1 MKLNSSSF
9 ILVAF
14 LCAVMTA
21 NSFADS
27 DYGYRCSSY
36 SSEYNPQ
43 QYTYVCSI
51 AQGESFF
58 DNNSGYSTLTHW
70 AGTDGLQ
77 KAFNEALSTAVS
89 NCRNEYDLF
98 CQGVE
103 IRFETDIDL
112 GGFQVVDGDTVC
124 VNEFAPIYVPFDP
137 SATQIPIVVNGLN
150 STIRGFCNISGVSLE
165 QLSFFQGYGDYASN
179 QQPRAGALEVE
190 QIKDLSFDG
199 VYLKAARLGSIVGVF
214 AALSSGVDYSNIHVM
229 DAKVIA
235 GNVAGGIIGVD
246 TVSVNTSLA
255 VQTNSSFSIKNSYVE
270 VEIDAPTAGG
280 LVGRTGVSQAEITFE
295 SNSVTA
301 RFKENESG
309 MFVGG
314 LVGMAVNMSTGNVV
328 IRSLENRVMFEF
340 EGLASN
346 ENSLN
351 VGGAVGSLMDIDSFL
366 AERNY
371 FDVRISAA
379 NDQKQRLGGI
389 VGLAQMKSN
398 GGISTEKN
406 RVDGTIVSTGTGNRD
421 RLMGGILGI
430 GSFKDGGLSSNQDS
444 LAISLKGS
452 SEGNIY
458 AGGIVGN
465 LDITS
470 TSPEL
475 GKVAITSALVRD
487 FGGEDLISISSSKV
501 NSLYAGGLVGYV
513 SAPGTISEVSKSRV
527 EGDIRITTEGFDGG
541 GAVGGLVGKSSS
553 MTLLAYENVN
563 AGNILADIDT
573 VGYAIG
579 SAVSDAASSE
589 GTFVYANLHY
599 GKGDA
604 DVASPLGAL
613 ILGST
618 PVTSWDHGSYFSGDY
633 NYNVSHNYRNA
644 IETGSSQLSPTGKLK
659 VTGTGA
665 IVVDEDSVQNGILS
679 ESEMKSRLLTYVMN
693 QDKPYPVTEDL
704 RTSCWESEIGTVPHV
719 CLAYDEHRTVYQVK
733 IDISRFYSRLSED
746 DKSLLEP
753 YLYEISLPTT
763 NMGDDLKEQIL
774 IAYTE
779 SNGQV
784 NKEFAQ
790 RVKAL
795 ASGVSY
801 GIVDGTTAV
810 DLETVKLYGDFSYE
824 TSEDRWFDVVYELEN
839 PDGTI
844 MSLDDDELSTIY
856 LWPKVT
862 RARRFGDKSVV
873 PPVFM
878 MLNDVQTEVYAS
890 RVTVTCDENDDNYEI
905 CQMQEQYPFTT
916 EGKLFTFS
924 EAIGELYAGNNN
936 MVGISDTLHV
946 VYTTGNEEVVPQMSI
961 ANSDERFDMTL
972 KGYGYKNGELYS
984 NEEMVVSTNSE
995 SATKPMYSRFSAE
1008 VERGF
1013 IFKKWKVDLWF
1024 MAGNLSSAIEACYYR
1039 GFTMGECMDETV
1051 YETTE
1056 AYFAGANEIISA
1068 FSTASPNK
1076 MAQVISTEIDGDEM
1090 LNMDSLAVAIPEIS
1104 GRLPRFHMQVTP
1116 EVEAIPYAINFDV
1129 NAGDFPVF
1137 VGGYMDTLIVYSRED
1152 SDNAKLPTLYST
1164 GACFNGWGITS
1175 DRPGEFD
1182 MLSGE
1187 LLEQVEVTDSV
1198 FSLYGSWAMQGD
1210 ERCEEI
1216 GSTRTLALQYEGGS
1230 DRGEIYFWQRLINPN
1245 GDTLVFRQD
1254 FDGTSM
1260 EIPEGEY
1267 AQFLFHVGANAKP
1280 GYALDSLKLV
1290 WTDPEMGEEKEVVI
1304 DVEDPVILWD
1314 YSIGENPTLYAKF
1327 IEIINVDLVLNTSAE
1342 DLFYDLDFTQG
1353 DPLEVRNTGDQMEL
1367 PTWIYTTDACVTG
1380 WSFYADVDSVNAHVM
1395 TFGDRLYKNLYETRK
1410 MYAVWRDAQI
1420 CVDSNR
1426 YVPVTTESE
1435 NGSVELVE
1443 YSYDGRERVH
1453 RFGAD
1458 GRLILPP
1465 SSYAGEMFVQAVPAR
1480 GYVLDSIVM
1489 VEGGKPGTIGNGTMI
1504 SYGPEG
1510 FELRA
1515 YFSESGEPLEDDGP
1529 VLVQSGNAVRFS
1541 FPGVRFVRNSDAWV
1555 HFTLENDDGDSLE
1568 DTTVY
1573 CSRSGCYLN
1582 WEKYPL
1588 KSGNYLFTA
1597 QMYDGADT
1605 SVFERDFEV
1614 ANEIAGGESWHM
1626 VSLSNVKMD
1635 ELSWDGDEKFFW
1647 WAEDRNYGKYW
1658 QYQELTKGQVPDPE
1672 RGYWYS
1678 SIEGRP
1684 LVLKDDFFD
1693 DENVTWTLD
1702 SVNSGWNLV
1711 ANPYGWYVQLGAEHV
1726 DTAMVM
1732 KWLEEEMENREDV
1745 DQEWLEH
1752 EKSMMLAP
1760 PSVEFWRWDEKT
1772 GQYAPADTLKPYEAV
1787 WAKVNKVSVTSWPLS
1802 ASPVFVDTV
1811 GLDGVV
1817 GEGKSLNKAAPNP
1830 VSGKLGWT
1838 LQVVL
1843 SDANGKMDSWN
1854 TLGAGKFAWKSEEPP
1869 AGMGDRV
1876 NLSIVDGGKRLAKS
1890 VKVETASA
1898 AYEWNVELS
1907 ATSARN
1913 GFLEISGIAGLEA
1926 RGLNVYVEVDGKRTR
1941 MQDGVPLKVALTPA
1955 SKSATVY
1962 VGGTPKVALS
1972 KSLEGLRAVQAG
1984 AMLQV
1989 GFVAGE
1995 GLAGNAVRVDV
2006 LDLKGNVVRSAGARA
2021 QEGANQVSLDAPKP
2035 GIYMLRVRAGSQ
2047 MRAGRILVK

>member
-14 LCAVMTA
+14 LCAVM
-21 NSFADS
+21 SVDVFADS
-27 DYGYRCSSY
+27 MYGYRCSAN
-36 SSEYNPQ
+36 SSEGNPQ

-51 AQGESFF
+51 AQYESVLDFE
-58 DNNSGYSTLTHW
+58 SGYEIPNHW
-70 AGTDGLQ
+70 TGMGGFQEDFNTDL
-77 KAFNEALSTAVS
+77 ATSIS
-89 NCRNEYDLF
+89 NCRNEYGTF
-98 CQGVE
+98 CEGVE
-103 IRFETDIDL
+103 IRFETDLDL
-112 GGFQVVDGDTVC
+112 GGFEVAGGDTTC
-124 VNEFAPIYVPFDP
+124 VTEFAPIYIPYDP
-137 SATQIPIVVNGLN
+137 SMTQIPIVVNGQGN
-150 STIRGFCNISGVSLE
+150 TIRGFCNTTDASRALV
-165 QLSFFQGYGDYASN
+165 SFFQGYGDYDGN
-179 QQPRAGALEVE
+179 QHSRAGTLENA
-190 QIKDLSFDG
+190 QIKNLRFDG
-199 VYLKAARLGSIVGVF
+199 VYLKATGENAVAGVV
-214 AALSSGVDYSNIHVM
+214 AAQSSKVDYSDIYIQN
-229 DAKVIA
+229 AKVIA
-235 GNVAGGIIGVD
+235 ENVAGGIIGID
-246 TVSVNTSLA
+246 TFTVSTSQA
-255 VQTNSSFSIKNSYVE
+255 AQTISTFTIQGANVD
-270 VEIDAPTAGG
+270 VEIDAPIAGG
-280 LVGRTGVSQAEITFE
+280 LVGRVGLALAGVALW
-295 SNSVTA
+295 SNTVSA
-301 RFKENESG
+301 KFRENESG
-309 MFVGG
+309 TFVGG
-314 LVGMAVNMSTGNVV
+314 LVGMAAGATSGQVEVQSVENNV
-328 IRSLENRVMFEF
+328 LFEF

-346 ENSLN
+346 ENILN
-351 VGGAVGSLMDIDSFL
+351 VGGVVGFAMSIDSVV
-366 AERNY
+366 AENSI

-379 NDQKQRLGGI
+379 NDQRQRLGGI
-389 VGLAQMKSN
+389 VGFAQLKD
-398 GGISTEKN
+398 GGRVRTGKNHIS
-406 RVDGTIVSTGTGNRD
+406 GTIASTGTGNSD
-421 RLMGGILGI
+421 RMMGGIVGFGRFTD
-430 GSFKDGGLSSNQDS
+430 GSLLSNQDS
-444 LAISLKGS
+444 LTISLNGS

-465 LDITS
+465 LSISSNSADR
-470 TSPEL
+470 
-475 GKVAITSALVRD
+475 GKMAITSALVKAPE
-487 FGGEDLISISSSKV
+487 GEDLISISSSRA
-501 NSLYAGGLVGYV
+501 NALYAGGLVGYV
-513 SAPGTISEVSKSRV
+513 STSMTSSEISKSRV
-527 EGDIRITTEGFDGG
+527 EGNIRVSAEGFDGS
-541 GAVGGLVGKSSS
+541 GAVGGLVGESYS
-553 MTLLAYENVN
+553 MTLLAYENVS
-563 AGNILADIDT
+563 AGNILASIDT
-573 VGYAIG
+573 VGFVIG
-579 SAVSDAASSE
+579 SVVSDESSSE

-599 GKGDA
+599 GTGDA
-604 DVASPLGAL
+604 NAASPLGAL
-613 ILGST
+613 ILGAT
-618 PVTSWDHGSYFSGDY
+618 AVESWDHGSYFSGNY

-644 IETGSSQLSPTGKLK
+644 IESGSSQLSPTGKLK

-665 IVVDEDSVQNGILS
+665 IVVDGDSVQNGVIS
-679 ESEMKSRLLTYVMN
+679 ESEMTSRLMTYVMN
-693 QDKPYPVTEDL
+693 QEKPSPVTQNQ
-704 RTSCWESEIGTVPHV
+704 RASCWENETGSLPHV
-719 CLAYDEHRTVYQVK
+719 CANVGEGRTVYRVNV
-733 IDISRFYSRLSED
+733 DISDFYSELSED

-753 YLYEISLPTT
+753 YLHESSRTT
-763 NMGDDLKEQIL
+763 NMGTMMVYTLV
-774 IAYTE
+774 AYTE

-784 NKEFAQ
+784 DREFAQ

-795 ASGVSY
+795 TTDMSRGV
-801 GIVDGTTAV
+801 VDGSMAV
-810 DLETVKLYGDFSYE
+810 DLEMVRFYGDYSYS
-824 TSEDRWFDVVYELEN
+824 TGEDRVFDIVYEFED
-839 PDGTI
+839 PEDGTI
-844 MSLDDDELSTIY
+844 KSLDDAGFSTIY

-862 RARRFGDKSVV
+862 RVSRFGDKSVV
-873 PPVFM
+873 PPVFL
-878 MLNDVQTEVYAS
+878 MLNETQTEVYATK
-890 RVTVTCDENDDNYEI
+890 VTVTCDENSEYYDI
-905 CQMQEQYPFTT
+905 CQMQEQTPFDS
-916 EGKLFTFS
+916 EERMFTFS
-924 EAIGELYAGNNN
+924 EAIGQLYEENNN
-936 MVGISDTLHV
+936 MVGISSTLHV
-946 VYTTGNEEVVPQMSI
+946 IYTSEDNEMVPRVNIVSGE
-961 ANSDERFDMTL
+961 DRFGITL
-972 KGYGYKNGELYS
+972 KGYGYKDGELYS
-984 NEEMVVSTNSE
+984 DDYAIVTRSNGG
-995 SATKPMYSRFSAE
+995 ATKPMYSRFSAE

-1013 IFKKWKVDLWF
+1013 IFKNWKVDLWV
-1024 MAGNLSSAIEACYYR
+1024 MNGEISSVIEQCYDFN
-1039 GFTMGECMDETV
+1039 FTMGQCVGEKV
-1051 YETTE
+1051 YE
-1056 AYFAGANEIISA
+1056 ASGANFTGAKDFVEA
-1068 FSTASPNK
+1068 FSNVSPNGET
-1076 MAQVISTEIDGDEM
+1076 MVWSTELDSDEM
-1090 LNMDSLAVAIPEIS
+1090 LNMDSFAVAIVEANARR
-1104 GRLPRFHMQVTP
+1104 GNFLLFLTP
-1116 EVEAIPYAINFDV
+1116 EVEAVPYAIDFDV

-1137 VGGYMDTLIVYSRED
+1137 VGGYTDSLIVYSRED

-1187 LLEQVEVTDSV
+1187 LLEQVEVTDNV

-1267 AQFLFHVGANAKP
+1267 AQFLFHVGAKAKP
-1280 GYALDSLKLV
+1280 GYVLDSLKIFWNNDAIGGV
-1290 WTDPEMGEEKEVVI
+1290 EETVI
-1304 DVEDPVILWD
+1304 DIDDPVVLWNHMVGSD
-1314 YSIGENPTLYAKF
+1314 ATLVAKF
-1327 IEIINVDLVLNTSAE
+1327 AEIINVDLVLNTSAE

-1426 YVPVTTESE
+1426 YVPVTAESE

-1458 GRLILPP
+1458 GSLILPP
-1465 SSYAGEMFVQAVPAR
+1465 SSYAGEMVVQAVPAR

-1672 RGYWYS
+1672 CGYWYS

-1711 ANPYGWYVQLGAEHV
+1711 ANPYGWYIELGVEHV
-1726 DTAMVM
+1726 DSAVVL
-1732 KWLEEEMENREDV
+1732 KWVEEEMENPDV
-1745 DQEWLEH
+1745 DLEWLED
-1752 EKSMMLAP
+1752 EKNMKLAP

-1772 GQYAPADTLKPYEAV
+1772 AQYVPADTLKPYEAV
-1787 WAKVNKVSVTSWPLS
+1787 WAKVNKVSVASWPLS

-1941 MQDGVPLKVALTPA
+1941 MQDGVPLKVALTSA

-1995 GLAGNAVRVDV
+1995 GLAGSAVRVDV

>member
-9 ILVAF
+9 VLS
-14 LCAVMTA
+14 AVLGAAMA
-21 NSFADS
+21 VSAFADG

-89 NCRNEYDLF
+89 NCRNEYGSF

-150 STIRGFCNISGVSLE
+150 STIRGFCNISNVSLE

-270 VEIDAPTAGG
+270 AEIDAPTAGG

-527 EGDIRITTEGFDGG
+527 EGDIRITTEGFDGV

-665 IVVDEDSVQNGILS
+665 IVVDEDSVQNGVIS
-679 ESEMKSRLLTYVMN
+679 ESEMKSRLMTYVMN

-824 TSEDRWFDVVYELEN
+824 TSEDRRFDIVYEFLD
-839 PDGTI
+839 PTDGTI
-844 MSLDDDELSTIY
+844 RSLDADEFSTIY

-862 RARRFGDKSVV
+862 QVSRFGDKSVV

-1024 MAGNLSSAIEACYYR
+1024 MGGNLSSAIEACYYR

-1104 GRLPRFHMQVTP
+1104 GRLPRIHMQVTP
-1116 EVEAIPYAINFDV
+1116 EVEAIPYTIDFDV
-1129 NAGDFPVF
+1129 NTDDRPVF
-1137 VGGYMDTLIVYSRED
+1137 IAGYTDSLVVYSRE
-1152 SDNAKLPTLYST
+1152 NGETAAFPLLFST
-1164 GACFNGWGITS
+1164 KACFMGWATEPKSS
-1175 DRPGEFD
+1175 DGF
-1182 MLSGE
+1182 LS
-1187 LLEQVEVTDSV
+1187 LSKDLMEQIDVTDNS
-1198 FSLYGSWAMQGD
+1198 FSLYGIWGTEGGD
-1210 ERCEEI
+1210 QCEEMPELKP
-1216 GSTRTLALQYEGGS
+1216 LALQYEGGS
-1230 DRGEIYFWQRLINPN
+1230 DLGEIYLWQRLVNPS
-1245 GDTLVFRQD
+1245 GDSLLFKHE
-1254 FDGTSM
+1254 FDGKSVDLPSV
-1260 EIPEGEY
+1260 E
-1267 AQFLFHVGANAKP
+1267 ASDFLFHVGVNAKP
-1280 GYALDSLKLV
+1280 GYALDSLTLS
-1290 WTDPEMGEEKEVVI
+1290 WTDPYDEEVREEHI
-1304 DVEDPVILWD
+1304 DISDPIIMWSDYIGMDPVLI
-1314 YSIGENPTLYAKF
+1314 AKF
-1327 IEIINVDLVLNTSAE
+1327 VEAVNVDLVLNKNK
-1342 DLFYDLDFTQG
+1342 DDVFYDLAFTYG
-1353 DPLEVRNTGDQMEL
+1353 EPLEVRNSGAQVEL
-1367 PTWIYTTDACVTG
+1367 PSVIYTADACVAG
-1380 WSFYADVDSVNAHVM
+1380 WSFYADADTVDVYVM
-1395 TFGDRLYKNLYETRK
+1395 SYGERLYKNLYETQK
-1410 MYAVWRDAQI
+1410 LYAVWYNAQQCI
-1420 CVDSNR
+1420 DSMG
-1426 YVPVTTESE
+1426 YAPVTAKAEKG
-1435 NGSVELVE
+1435 NIELVE
-1443 YSYDGRERVH
+1443 ITPDGTKRTH

-1458 GRLILPP
+1458 GSMILPD
-1465 SSYAGEMFVQAVPAR
+1465 YGRRGEIRVYAVPDR

-1489 VEGGKPGTIGNGTMI
+1489 VQDDKSETISDGTLIDFGSDGI
-1504 SYGPEG
+1504 
-1510 FELRA
+1510 ELYA
-1515 YFSESGEPLEDDGP
+1515 YFSESSEPVDGDGP
-1529 VLVQSGNAVRFS
+1529 ALVQSGNAVQFS
-1541 FPGVRFVRNSDAWV
+1541 FPGAHFVRNSDAWV
-1555 HFTLENDDGDSLE
+1555 NIVLENDDGDTLK
-1568 DTTVY
+1568 DTTFDCNSY
-1573 CSRSGCYLN
+1573 GCYIWWN
-1582 WEKYPL
+1582 KYPL
-1588 KSGNYLFTA
+1588 KAGNYLFA
-1597 QMYDGADT
+1597 ARMFDGLDT
-1605 SVFERDFEV
+1605 TWFERDFEV
-1614 ANEIAGGESWHM
+1614 ANEIAKGKSWHM
-1626 VSLSNVKMD
+1626 VALSDVDMD
-1635 ELSWDGDEKFFW
+1635 DMEWKGREKIYW
-1647 WAEDRNYGKYW
+1647 WNESANYGKYW
-1658 QYQELTKGQVPDPE
+1658 QYQEFTKKSSAQQGV
-1672 RGYWYS
+1672 GYWYHS
-1678 SIEGRP
+1678 LDGKP
-1684 LVLKDDFFD
+1684 LKLNEDAYV
-1693 DENVTWTLD
+1693 DEMEWSLD
-1702 SVNSGWNLV
+1702 SVNSGWNMV
-1711 ANPYGWYVQLGAEHV
+1711 ANPYGWYIDLGVEYV
-1726 DTAMVM
+1726 DTAKVL
-1732 KWLEEEMENREDV
+1732 KWAEEEKENDKNV
-1745 DQEWLEH
+1745 DLEWLES
-1752 EKSMMLAP
+1752 EVEMMLAQP
-1760 PSVEFWRWDEKT
+1760 AVEFWRWNEMK
-1772 GQYAPADTLKPYEAV
+1772 GAYEPADTLRPYEAV
-1787 WAKVNKVSVTSWPLS
+1787 WAKVNDVEQNHWELS
-1802 ASPVFVDTV
+1802 NTPVYVDTL
-1811 GLDGVV
+1811 GLDDDE
-1817 GEGKSLNKAAPNP
+1817 GERKSLNKAVVKT
-1830 VSGKLGWT
+1830 VSGKSGWT
-1838 LQVVL
+1838 LQAIL

-1854 TLGAGKFAWKSEEPP
+1854 TLGAGLRTWASEEPP

-1876 NLSIVDGGKRLAKS
+1876 NLSIVEGGKRLAKS
-1890 VKVETASA
+1890 VKA
-1898 AYEWNVELS
+1898 AGEGNAFEWNVELS
-1907 ATSARN
+1907 ATSARK
-1913 GFLEISGIAGLEA
+1913 GYLEIAGVDALLE
-1926 RGLNVYVEVDGKRTR
+1926 RGLHVFVTIDGKTR
-1941 MQDGVPLKVALTPA
+1941 EVHSGEKLAVDLSTTAKTANIFVAPTAKRSVA
-1955 SKSATVY
+1955 SE
-1962 VGGTPKVALS
+1962 LR
-1972 KSLEGLRAVQAG
+1972 GLRAVQSGNA
-1984 AMLQV
+1984 LQV
-1989 GFVAGE
+1989 SFDASGMDGAK
-1995 GLAGNAVRVDV
+1995 ARVDV
-2006 LDLKGNVVRSAGARA
+2006 FDMKGSVVASASQRCVDGINAF
-2021 QEGANQVSLDAPKP
+2021 SLEMPRR
-2035 GIYMLRVRAGSQ
+2035 GLYTVRVAVAGSVAT
-2047 MRAGRILVK
+2047 RRILLR

>member
-89 NCRNEYDLF
+89 NCRNEYDSF

-150 STIRGFCNISGVSLE
+150 STIRGFCNISNVSLE

-270 VEIDAPTAGG
+270 AEIDAPTAGG

-406 RVDGTIVSTGTGNRD
+406 RVDGTIVSAGTGNRD

-475 GKVAITSALVRD
+475 GKVAITSALIRD
-487 FGGEDLISISSSKV
+487 FGGEDLISISSSRA
-501 NSLYAGGLVGYV
+501 NALYAGGLVGYV
-513 SAPGTISEVSKSRV
+513 STSMTSSEISKSRV
-527 EGDIRITTEGFDGG
+527 EGNIRVSAEGFDGS
-541 GAVGGLVGKSSS
+541 GAVGGLVGESYS
-553 MTLLAYENVN
+553 MTLLAYENVS
-563 AGNILADIDT
+563 AGNILTSIDT
-573 VGYAIG
+573 VGFVIG
-579 SAVSDAASSE
+579 SVVSDESSSE

-599 GKGDA
+599 GTGDA
-604 DVASPLGAL
+604 NAASPLGAL
-613 ILGST
+613 ILGAT
-618 PVTSWDHGSYFSGDY
+618 AVESWDHGSYFSGNY

-644 IETGSSQLSPTGKLK
+644 IESGSSQLSPTGKLK

-665 IVVDEDSVQNGILS
+665 IVVDGDSVQNGVIS
-679 ESEMKSRLLTYVMN
+679 ELEMTSRLMTYVMN
-693 QDKPYPVTEDL
+693 QEKPSPVTQDQ
-704 RTSCWESEIGTVPHV
+704 RASCWENETGSLPHV
-719 CLAYDEHRTVYQVK
+719 CANVGEGRTVYRVNV
-733 IDISRFYSRLSED
+733 DISDFYSELSED

-753 YLYEISLPTT
+753 YLHESSRST
-763 NMGDDLKEQIL
+763 NMGTMMVYTLV
-774 IAYTE
+774 AYTE

-784 NKEFAQ
+784 DREFAQ

-795 ASGVSY
+795 TTDMSRGV
-801 GIVDGTTAV
+801 VDGSMAV
-810 DLETVKLYGDFSYE
+810 DLETVRFYGDYSYS
-824 TSEDRWFDVVYELEN
+824 TGEDRVFDIVYELEN

-862 RARRFGDKSVV
+862 AVSRFDDKSVI
-873 PPVFM
+873 PPVFLM
-878 MLNDVQTEVYAS
+878 MNETEREVYVS
-890 RVTVTCDENDDNYEI
+890 RVTVSCDENSEFYDE
-905 CQMQEQYPFTT
+905 CQMREPFDFDS
-916 EGKLFTFS
+916 EEELLTFS
-924 EAIGELYAGNNN
+924 RVIGELYEGNN
-936 MVGISDTLHV
+936 GLLGYSSTLHV
-946 VYTTGNEEVVPQMSI
+946 IYTSEDNEMVPRVDIVSGE
-961 ANSDERFDMTL
+961 DRFGITL

-984 NEEMVVSTNSE
+984 DDYAIVTRSNGG
-995 SATKPMYSRFSAE
+995 ATKPMYSRFSAE

-1013 IFKKWKVDLWF
+1013 IFKNWKVDLWV
-1024 MAGNLSSAIEACYYR
+1024 MNGEISSVIEQCYDFN
-1039 GFTMGECMDETV
+1039 FTMGQCVGEKV
-1051 YETTE
+1051 YE
-1056 AYFAGANEIISA
+1056 ASGANFTGAKDFVEA
-1068 FSTASPNK
+1068 FSNVSPNGET
-1076 MAQVISTEIDGDEM
+1076 MVWSTELDSDEM
-1090 LNMDSLAVAIPEIS
+1090 LNMDSFAVAIVEANARR
-1104 GRLPRFHMQVTP
+1104 GNFLLYLTP
-1116 EVEAIPYAINFDV
+1116 EVEAVPYAIDFDV

-1187 LLEQVEVTDSV
+1187 LLEQVEVTDNV

-1210 ERCEEI
+1210 KRCEEI

-1230 DRGEIYFWQRLINPN
+1230 DRGEIYFWQRLINPDD
-1245 GDTLVFRQD
+1245 DTLVFRQD

-1573 CSRSGCYLN
+1573 CSRSSCYLT

-1588 KSGNYLFTA
+1588 
-1597 QMYDGADT
+1597 
-1605 SVFERDFEV
+1605 
-1614 ANEIAGGESWHM
+1614 
-1626 VSLSNVKMD
+1626 
-1635 ELSWDGDEKFFW
+1635 
-1647 WAEDRNYGKYW
+1647 
-1658 QYQELTKGQVPDPE
+1658 
-1672 RGYWYS
+1672 
-1678 SIEGRP
+1678 
-1684 LVLKDDFFD
+1684 
-1693 DENVTWTLD
+1693 
-1702 SVNSGWNLV
+1702 
-1711 ANPYGWYVQLGAEHV
+1711 
-1726 DTAMVM
+1726 
-1732 KWLEEEMENREDV
+1732 
-1745 DQEWLEH
+1745 
-1752 EKSMMLAP
+1752 
-1760 PSVEFWRWDEKT
+1760 
-1772 GQYAPADTLKPYEAV
+1772 
-1787 WAKVNKVSVTSWPLS
+1787 
-1802 ASPVFVDTV
+1802 
-1811 GLDGVV
+1811 
-1817 GEGKSLNKAAPNP
+1817 
-1830 VSGKLGWT
+1830 
-1838 LQVVL
+1838 
-1843 SDANGKMDSWN
+1843 
-1854 TLGAGKFAWKSEEPP
+1854 
-1869 AGMGDRV
+1869 
-1876 NLSIVDGGKRLAKS
+1876 
-1890 VKVETASA
+1890 
-1898 AYEWNVELS
+1898 
-1907 ATSARN
+1907 
-1913 GFLEISGIAGLEA
+1913 
-1926 RGLNVYVEVDGKRTR
+1926 
-1941 MQDGVPLKVALTPA
+1941 
-1955 SKSATVY
+1955 
-1962 VGGTPKVALS
+1962 
-1972 KSLEGLRAVQAG
+1972 
-1984 AMLQV
+1984 
-1989 GFVAGE
+1989 
-1995 GLAGNAVRVDV
+1995 
-2006 LDLKGNVVRSAGARA
+2006 
-2021 QEGANQVSLDAPKP
+2021 
-2035 GIYMLRVRAGSQ
+2035 
-2047 MRAGRILVK
+2047 